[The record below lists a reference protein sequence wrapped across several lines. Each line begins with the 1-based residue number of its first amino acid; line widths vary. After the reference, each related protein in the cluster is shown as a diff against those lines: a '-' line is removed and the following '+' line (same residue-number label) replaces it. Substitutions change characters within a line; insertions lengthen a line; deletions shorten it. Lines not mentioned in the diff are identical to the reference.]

1 MQSIRS
7 VDSQIAVKA
16 PIYIFKCCFIGRY
29 ASKVPGISTASSSIG
44 RSISVTIS
52 PLVKDKI
59 GEPTFC
65 GFCKTSADRNS
76 HSVVQYKFRSVKIAC
91 VIKINNYSTV
101 AHKKSFVAFKLFAEL
116 GHIGQ
121 QKIARKTQYRD
132 VGVRFRLQ
140 LKHGCISSVRQQVAS
155 TGKQVGRVQKY
166 GHRAPV
172 AQAHIHVRSED
183 A

>member
-7 VDSQIAVKA
+7 VDSQIAVNA
-16 PIYIFKCCFIGRY
+16 PIFIFKCSFIGRY

-91 VIKINNYSTV
+91 VIKIKNYSTV
-101 AHKKSFVAFKLFAEL
+101 AHKNL
-116 GHIGQ
+116 
-121 QKIARKTQYRD
+121 
-132 VGVRFRLQ
+132 
-140 LKHGCISSVRQQVAS
+140 SSLSSCLLNSANVLRTTV
-155 TGKQVGRVQKY
+155 
-166 GHRAPV
+166 V
-172 AQAHIHVRSED
+172 AQSLLYMLMQCLKCSA
-183 A
+183 

>member
-7 VDSQIAVKA
+7 VDSQIAVNA
-16 PIYIFKCCFIGRY
+16 PIFIFKCCFIGRY

-91 VIKINNYSTV
+91 VIKIKNYSTV
-101 AHKKSFVAFKLFAEL
+101 AHKKSFVVFKQFAEL
-116 GHIGQ
+116 
-121 QKIARKTQYRD
+121 RKCTANHGGCTVAFVYVD
-132 VGVRFRLQ
+132 AVLKMFGVDYFIQPDSL
-140 LKHGCISSVRQQVAS
+140 CAADYFYFYIFVR
-155 TGKQVGRVQKY
+155 
-166 GHRAPV
+166 
-172 AQAHIHVRSED
+172 
-183 A
+183 